1 MKNRLSKKLL
11 FFLAVFSLMTLLVFA
26 ASAKTVKQNG
36 FVFDVKNGKATVVS
50 YTGKAQKV
58 VIPSKVSSS
67 PVTEIAGECFW
78 QVRTMTSVS
87 IPDSVEKINHTAF
100 NECTGLKS
108 VTLPKKLTFLGD
120 AAFWY
125 CSSLEKVVF
134 RSSLKSL
141 GDNVFR
147 GCDKVKVYVPYGSS
161 TEKLVKAGGIAKP
174 GYTYITKLTV
184 PKSINLSVGETK
196 ALSPSVSPA
205 DGLLNGSLRFSSS
218 DKKVAEISSRG
229 VIKAVG
235 CGTATITVKA
245 RDGSG
250 KSTKCT
256 VTVKPT
262 APLKLKQSASTLSS
276 VSVKWNKASGATGY
290 NVYRYDSAKKAWKLV
305 SYTTKT
311 KYTFK
316 SLDAGEKLQLRVR
329 SVFKS
334 GKVSILGGK
343 ADITVSSA
351 SVAAVTGL
359 KQSSATL
366 SSVTAKWNAVSGASK
381 YSIQKYNAS
390 KKKWETLTE
399 TAKTSCTVT
408 GLSAAESVKLRVR
421 TVFAQGKKTY
431 YSKNVSITLTAASPA
446 AVSNLKKSASTL
458 SSATISWSA
467 NKNAVKY
474 RVYKYDAA
482 KKKWVTASES
492 AKTSYTV
499 SGLLPSES
507 VKLRVAGIFKNGSK
521 TVLGKTKDITVS
533 ASDVPSVKSTKLLSC
548 SNGTLSFNWTACM
561 GVDGYNIYGYDAEA
575 KKYTFKGTVK
585 GTSYSVSSLKTK
597 TKYSF
602 AVKAFV
608 TVSGTKYE
616 SKSFSPLLSV
626 YTPLTAVKDFKAGED
641 SVTRT
646 TISLFWSACDG
657 AEGYILEFRKN
668 GSENWESLS
677 IGADKTEFT
686 CTELEAATDYQF
698 RLRAFFRTE
707 DSEIHSDYTDV
718 LTVSTY
724 ALPETK
730 TEAIDSFAEALK
742 NTARQK
748 DFTLFKT
755 AKSSDRQFL
764 PDEEKFSA
772 VLSAVDSAD
781 RGFYR
786 FKDKAD
792 ASSGKKVE
800 ELLPSLGEREFTAE
814 EAESYVAD
822 FKQDGSS
829 GLYITLEIPEGSD
842 LSEAFMPDVKTAG
855 RLGGLN
861 VTEVSCKKLVI
872 EAKIHD
878 GKLDFITATVSF
890 TATGL
895 ENSTGRTF
903 SLGETLERGFV
914 FKWA

>member
-1 MKNRLSKKLL
+1 
-11 FFLAVFSLMTLLVFA
+11 MTLLVFA

-36 FVFDVKNGKATVVS
+36 FVFDVKNGKATVIS

-125 CSSLEKVVF
+125 CSSLEKIVF

-161 TEKLVKAGGIAKP
+161 TEKLVKAAGIAKP

-218 DKKVAEISSRG
+218 DKKVAEISSSG

-250 KSTKCT
+250 KSAKCT

-290 NVYRYDSAKKAWKLV
+290 NVYRYDSAKKVWKLV

-316 SLDAGEKLQLRVR
+316 SLDTGEKLQLRVR

-381 YSIQKYNAS
+381 YRIQKYNAS

-492 AKTSYTV
+492 SKTSYTV

-533 ASDVPSVKSTKLLSC
+533 ASDVPSVKSTGLLSC

-585 GTSYSVSSLKTK
+585 GTSYSVSSLKAK

-626 YTPLTAVKDFKAGED
+626 YTPLTAVKDFKAGEN

-657 AEGYILEFRKN
+657 AEGYILEFRKKN
-668 GSENWESLS
+668 GSESWESLS

-686 CTELEAATDYQF
+686 CTELEAATEYQF
-698 RLRAFFRTE
+698 RLKAFFKTE

-772 VLSAVDSAD
+772 VLSAIDSAD